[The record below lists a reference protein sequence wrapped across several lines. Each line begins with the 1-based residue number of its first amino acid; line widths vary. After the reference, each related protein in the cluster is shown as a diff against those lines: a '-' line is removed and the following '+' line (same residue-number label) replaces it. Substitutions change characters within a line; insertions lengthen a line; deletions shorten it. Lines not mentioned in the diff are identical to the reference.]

1 MVLNTCLFLAGL
13 VWIASV
19 IVGSPMLFVQQ
30 LKVSALQKTHKIAF
44 FSLKKV
50 HILGNPSEHNRW
62 KDMLAL
68 S

>member
-44 FSLKKV
+44 FSLKKA
-50 HILGNPSEHNRW
+50 LNSLTAEPQ
-62 KDMLAL
+62 MLWIDAF
-68 S
+68 

>member
-1 MVLNTCLFLAGL
+1 
-13 VWIASV
+13 
-19 IVGSPMLFVQQ
+19 MLFVQQ

-50 HILGNPSEHNRW
+50 HIPGNPSEHNRW
-62 KDMLAL
+62 KDTLAL

>member
-44 FSLKKV
+44 FSLKK
-50 HILGNPSEHNRW
+50 LNPSEHNRW